1 MKSTLQSSD
10 SHVGDKIKDFD
21 THTEYRFPHTHTEHH
36 IIIV

>member
-21 THTEYRFPHTHTEHH
+21 THTQSIDFHTHTQS
-36 IIIV
+36 II